1 MNGYVVMN
9 RLPERYVSL
18 WDFQASGSDQLS
30 FQAGEFFHILD
41 KTEDWW
47 LAKKLNVSG
56 IGAEKGYVP
65 YKYLA
70 EEGTVEVQPWF
81 FGELSRTEAVD
92 LLVTE
97 ENETGSFLIRVSEK
111 QGFPYALSVCNQDS
125 VKHFKI
131 LQNSRGEFY
140 LSSISAFSELQQLI
154 EYYKGMPVSAGLTLT
169 TPCIKHKPTICDLRP
184 LHLDEWE
191 RPREEFTLVKKLGE
205 GNFGEVYEGFWTGRF
220 RVQVA
225 VKTIQR
231 DVTRQETF
239 KKETTILK
247 TIRHRNLLSLYAVC
261 SVGDPYFII
270 TELMCKGDLLSL
282 LQGPEGQQM
291 SKDGL
296 LDIGLQVVDGMQ
308 YLESLNYVHR
318 DLAARNILVGQN
330 NLCKVADFGLARII
344 KNEFYQSYS
353 KEIPYKWTAPEALS
367 FGRYTI
373 KSDVWSYGILLYEI
387 ISRGT
392 VPYPGQTNLEVFEFI
407 NQGHRMSKH
416 QDCSKKLYG
425 IMLKCWEQAP
435 SKRPTFSSLKGLI
448 ESLSNYEDTECSP
461 KQSKFMGLIRRG
473 KK

>member
-231 DVTRQETF
+231 
-239 KKETTILK
+239 
-247 TIRHRNLLSLYAVC
+247 
-261 SVGDPYFII
+261 
-270 TELMCKGDLLSL
+270 
-282 LQGPEGQQM
+282 GPEGQQM